1 MSKKPYEKPQIIYR
15 EKIEA
20 RAGACTGG
28 TPKGGAGCTPP
39 LVS

>member
-1 MSKKPYEKPQIIYR
+1 MKQRYEKPQIVYR

-20 RAGACTGG
+20 RAGSCTKAGVGPPDCTAG
-28 TPKGGAGCTPP
+28 T